1 MVKQYGI
8 NLETG
13 KSHLISFVNFIG
25 ISEDSYD
32 DPVDRSQFRPDSEQ
46 VRQFRLS
53 GAGSSGTPL
62 YDGEN
67 LPTDLEVNIRSGKL
81 DKAEISQLQL
91 VQEAKM
97 KETSDKKLASDEKKK
112 ADAINK
118 ARQDFLDKSTGFK
131 GSDQTETV

>member
-1 MVKQYGI
+1 MVKQYLI

-13 KSHLISFVNFIG
+13 KSSKSSFSNFEG
-25 ISEDSYD
+25 VKFYD

-53 GAGSSGTPL
+53 GAGSSGTPV
-62 YDGEN
+62 YDDDS
-67 LPTDLEVNIRSGKL
+67 LPTDLEVDIRSGKL

-91 VQEAKM
+91 AQEAKM
-97 KETSDKKLASDEKKK
+97 KETSDKKLAAEEKKK
-112 ADAINK
+112 ADEINK